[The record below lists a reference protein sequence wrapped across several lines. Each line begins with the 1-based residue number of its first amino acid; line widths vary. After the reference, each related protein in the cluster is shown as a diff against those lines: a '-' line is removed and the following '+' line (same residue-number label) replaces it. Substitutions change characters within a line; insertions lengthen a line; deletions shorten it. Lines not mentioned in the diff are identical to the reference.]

1 MTTMVLGSDRFG
13 HVGQVRWRATM
24 LHGGILAALCAGL
37 LALWS
42 VVALVAALLAHPVPT
57 MTTLEREGA
66 RGVPKVVR
74 AGTAAVLDELRGRHD
89 TEAAR

>member
-1 MTTMVLGSDRFG
+1 MTTMVLGSERFG
-13 HVGQVRWRATM
+13 FTASPRWRAT
-24 LHGGILAALCAGL
+24 LTHGGILAALCAGV

-42 VVALVAALLAHPVPT
+42 AVALVAALLAHPVPT

-74 AGTAAVLDELRGRHD
+74 DGSTTVVGHLRERLRDGGGR
-89 TEAAR
+89 